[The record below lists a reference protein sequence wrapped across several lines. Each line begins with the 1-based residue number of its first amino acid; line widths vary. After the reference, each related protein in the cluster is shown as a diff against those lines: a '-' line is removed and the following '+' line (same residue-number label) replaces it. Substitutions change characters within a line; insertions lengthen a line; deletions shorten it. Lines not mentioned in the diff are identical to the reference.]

1 MSTQIEATFDISGWK
16 ETPFDDGVGVAKLAE
31 AFVTKQYSVGIDG
44 LDHEMVDGIRTRQV
58 GDIRRYRA
66 NSGDGR
72 REARQPGVTS
82 RWKLPERG
90 GHRDL
95 AHRVGNGS
103 TEEGH
108 GSRHVQRRS
117 IRVRPA

>member
-16 ETPFDDGVGVAKLAE
+16 ETPFDDGVGVAKLTE
-31 AFVTKQYSVGIDG
+31 AFVTKQYSGGIDG
-44 LDHEMVDGIRTRQV
+44 VSTTKWLMAYAPDRSATYVGIERIQW
-58 GDIRRYRA
+58 D
-66 NSGDGR
+66 DR

-95 AHRVGNGS
+95 AHRVGDGS

-108 GSRHVQRRS
+108 GSRH
-117 IRVRPA
+117 I